1 MQFNL
6 ERDPRT
12 HTILSYAPGQVVV
25 TIPWAALAHP
35 APTALAHPCAA
46 LEGDITPLLM
56 DRDGELRGRI
66 RHETLTRSVIIMP
79 EQLVKDWPPQ
89 GRDDLT
95 AAHFDA
101 LVAMQPEV
109 VLFGSG
115 PRLWWPP
122 SALISAFARHR
133 IGFEVMDT
141 AAACRTYN
149 ILVYEGRN
157 VAAAL
162 LMI

>member
-12 HTILSYAPGQVVV
+12 HTIISYAPGQVIV
-25 TIPWAALAHP
+25 TIPWAAAEDD
-35 APTALAHPCAA
+35 T
-46 LEGDITPLLM
+46 TPLHL

-79 EQLVKDWPPQ
+79 GQIVKDWPPQ
-89 GRDDLT
+89 ARDDLT
-95 AAHFDA
+95 VEHFDT
-101 LVAMQPEV
+101 VIAMQPEV
-109 VLFGSG
+109 VLFGTG
-115 PRLWWPP
+115 ARLWWP
-122 SALISAFARHR
+122 SSTILSAFARQR

>member
-12 HTILSYAPGQVVV
+12 HTIISYAPGQVVV
-25 TIPWAALAHP
+25 TIPWAAPGIIPAHP
-35 APTALAHPCAA
+35 GAAPEDNP
-46 LEGDITPLLM
+46 TPLLL
-56 DRDGELRGRI
+56 DRDGGLRGRI

-79 EQLVKDWPPQ
+79 EHIVKDWPPQ
-89 GRDDLT
+89 GCDDLT
-95 AAHFDA
+95 PEHFDT
-101 LVAMQPEV
+101 VIAMQPEV

-115 PRLWWPP
+115 SRLWWPP
-122 SALISAFARHR
+122 STLIAAFARHH

-149 ILVYEGRN
+149 ILVYEERN

>member
-12 HTILSYAPGQVVV
+12 HTIISYAPGQVIV
-25 TIPWAALAHP
+25 TIPWAAAADDN
-35 APTALAHPCAA
+35 APLH
-46 LEGDITPLLM
+46 L

-66 RHETLTRSVIIMP
+66 HHETLTRSVIIMP
-79 EQLVKDWPPQ
+79 EKIVKDWPPQ
-89 GRDDLT
+89 QRDDLT
-95 AAHFDA
+95 IEHFDT
-101 LVAMQPEV
+101 VIDMQPEV
-109 VLFGSG
+109 VLFGTG
-115 PRLWWPP
+115 LRLWWP
-122 SALISAFARHR
+122 SSTIRLAFAKQH

>member
-12 HTILSYAPGQVVV
+12 HTIISYAPGQVVV
-25 TIPWAALAHP
+25 TIPWTAPNLPPLAQSHGSQ
-35 APTALAHPCAA
+35 A
-46 LEGDITPLLM
+46 GDITPLLI

-79 EQLVKDWPPQ
+79 EKIVKDWPPQ
-89 GRDDLT
+89 GREDLT
-95 AAHFDA
+95 AEHFDT
-101 LVAMQPEV
+101 VIAMQPEV

-122 SALISAFARHR
+122 SSLISAFAKHR
-133 IGFEVMDT
+133 IGVEVMDT

>member
-12 HTILSYAPGQVVV
+12 HTIISYAPGQVVV
-25 TIPWAALAHP
+25 TIPWVA
-35 APTALAHPCAA
+35 
-46 LEGDITPLLM
+46 EDDTPLLL
-56 DRDGELRGRI
+56 DNDGELRGRI

-79 EQLVKDWPPQ
+79 GKIVKDWPPQ
-89 GRDDLT
+89 TRDDLT
-95 AAHFDA
+95 TEYFDT
-101 LVAMQPEV
+101 VIAMQPEV
-109 VLFGSG
+109 VLFGTGS
-115 PRLWWPP
+115 RLWWPS
-122 SALISAFARHR
+122 SAILSAFARQR
-133 IGFEVMDT
+133 IGLEVMDT

>member
-6 ERDPRT
+6 ERNPHT
-12 HTILSYAPGQVVV
+12 HTIISYAPGQVVV
-25 TIPWAALAHP
+25 TIPWQ
-35 APTALAHPCAA
+35 
-46 LEGDITPLLM
+46 EGDTTSLLI

-66 RHETLTRSVIIMP
+66 RHETLIRSVIIMP
-79 EQLVKDWPPQ
+79 EKIMKDWPPQ
-89 GRDDLT
+89 TCDDLT
-95 AAHFDA
+95 AEHFDA
-101 LVAMQPEV
+101 VIAMQPEV

-122 SALISAFARHR
+122 SALISAFAKQH

-157 VAAAL
+157 VAAVL

>member
-12 HTILSYAPGQVVV
+12 HTIISYAPGNVVV
-25 TIPWAALAHP
+25 TIPWN
-35 APTALAHPCAA
+35 TAENEA
-46 LEGDITPLLM
+46 TPLHL

-79 EQLVKDWPPQ
+79 EQIVKDWPPQ

-95 AAHFDA
+95 LEHFDT
-101 LVAMQPEV
+101 VIAMHPEV
-109 VLFGSG
+109 VLFGTG
-115 PRLWWPP
+115 PRLWWPS
-122 SALISAFARHR
+122 SAMRSAFTRHH

>member
-12 HTILSYAPGQVVV
+12 HTIISYAPGQVVV
-25 TIPWAALAHP
+25 TIPWAAEDA
-35 APTALAHPCAA
+35 
-46 LEGDITPLLM
+46 TPLML
-56 DRDGELRGRI
+56 DQDGELRGRI
-66 RHETLTRSVIIMP
+66 RHETLTHSVIIMP
-79 EQLVKDWPPQ
+79 EQIVRDWPPQ
-89 GRDDLT
+89 ARDDLT
-95 AAHFDA
+95 IEHFDTII
-101 LVAMQPEV
+101 AMQPEV
-109 VLFGSG
+109 VLFGTG
-115 PRLWWPP
+115 ARLWWP
-122 SALISAFARHR
+122 SSTILSAFARQR

>member
-6 ERDPRT
+6 ERDPHT
-12 HTILSYAPGQVVV
+12 HTIISYAPGQVVV
-25 TIPWAALAHP
+25 TIPWQ
-35 APTALAHPCAA
+35 
-46 LEGDITPLLM
+46 EGDTTSLLI

-66 RHETLTRSVIIMP
+66 RHETLIRSVIIMP
-79 EQLVKDWPPQ
+79 EKIMKDWPPQ
-89 GRDDLT
+89 TCDDLT
-95 AAHFDA
+95 AEHFDA
-101 LVAMQPEV
+101 VIAMRPEV

-122 SALISAFARHR
+122 SRLISAFAKQH

-157 VAAAL
+157 VAAVL

>member
-6 ERDPRT
+6 ERDPHT
-12 HTILSYAPGQVVV
+12 HTIISYAPGQVVV
-25 TIPWAALAHP
+25 TIPWQ
-35 APTALAHPCAA
+35 
-46 LEGDITPLLM
+46 EGDTTSLLI

-66 RHETLTRSVIIMP
+66 RHETLIRSVIIMP
-79 EQLVKDWPPQ
+79 EKIMKDWPPQ
-89 GRDDLT
+89 TCDDLT
-95 AAHFDA
+95 AEHFDA
-101 LVAMQPEV
+101 VIAMQPEV

-122 SALISAFARHR
+122 SALISAFAKQH

-157 VAAAL
+157 VAAVL

>member
-6 ERDPRT
+6 ERNPHT
-12 HTILSYAPGQVVV
+12 HTIISYAPGQVVV
-25 TIPWAALAHP
+25 TIPWQ
-35 APTALAHPCAA
+35 
-46 LEGDITPLLM
+46 EGDTTSLLI

-66 RHETLTRSVIIMP
+66 RHETLIRSVIIMP
-79 EQLVKDWPPQ
+79 EKIMKDWPPQ
-89 GRDDLT
+89 TCDDLT
-95 AAHFDA
+95 AEHFDA
-101 LVAMQPEV
+101 VIAMQPEV

-115 PRLWWPP
+115 SRLWWPP
-122 SALISAFARHR
+122 SALISAFAKQH

-157 VAAAL
+157 VAAVL

>member
-12 HTILSYAPGQVVV
+12 HTFISYAPGQVVV
-25 TIPWAALAHP
+25 TIPWR
-35 APTALAHPCAA
+35 
-46 LEGDITPLLM
+46 EGDDTPLLI
-56 DRDGELRGRI
+56 DRDGEVRGRI
-66 RHETLTRSVIIMP
+66 RHETLTTSVIVTP
-79 EQLVKDWPPQ
+79 SQLIRDWPP
-89 GRDDLT
+89 GTPAEVT
-95 AAHFDA
+95 AAHFEA
-101 LVAMQPEV
+101 VADLQPEV

-115 PRLWWPP
+115 ARLWWPP
-122 SALISAFARHR
+122 SALLEPFIRR
-133 IGFEVMDT
+133 GIGIEVMDT

-149 ILVYEGRN
+149 ILVYEARN

>member
-6 ERDPRT
+6 ERDPHT
-12 HTILSYAPGQVVV
+12 HTIISYAPGQVVV
-25 TIPWAALAHP
+25 TIPWQ
-35 APTALAHPCAA
+35 
-46 LEGDITPLLM
+46 EGDTTSLLI
-56 DRDGELRGRI
+56 DRDGGLRGRI

-79 EQLVKDWPPQ
+79 EKIMKDWPPQ
-89 GRDDLT
+89 TCDDLT
-95 AAHFDA
+95 AEHFDA
-101 LVAMQPEV
+101 VIAMQPEV

-122 SALISAFARHR
+122 STLISAFAKQH

-157 VAAAL
+157 TAAVL

>member
-12 HTILSYAPGQVVV
+12 HTIVSYAPGQVVV
-25 TIPWAALAHP
+25 TVPWQ
-35 APTALAHPCAA
+35 
-46 LEGDITPLLM
+46 EGDTTPLM
-56 DRDGELRGRI
+56 IDRDGGLRGRI
-66 RHETLTRSVIIMP
+66 RHETLTRSAIIMP
-79 EQLVKDWPPQ
+79 GQLATDWPPQ
-89 GRDDLT
+89 GRDDLS

-101 LVAMQPEV
+101 IIAMQPEV

-122 SALISAFARHR
+122 SALIAVFAKQG

>member
-6 ERDPRT
+6 ERDPHT
-12 HTILSYAPGQVVV
+12 HTIISYAPGQVVV
-25 TIPWAALAHP
+25 TIPWQ
-35 APTALAHPCAA
+35 
-46 LEGDITPLLM
+46 EGDTTSLLI

-66 RHETLTRSVIIMP
+66 RHETLIRSVIIMP
-79 EQLVKDWPPQ
+79 EKIMKDWPPQ
-89 GRDDLT
+89 TCDDLT
-95 AAHFDA
+95 AEHFDA
-101 LVAMQPEV
+101 VIAMQPEV

-122 SALISAFARHR
+122 STLISAFAKQH

-141 AAACRTYN
+141 AAVCRTYN

-157 VAAAL
+157 VAAVL

>member
-12 HTILSYAPGQVVV
+12 HTIISYAPGQVVV
-25 TIPWAALAHP
+25 TIPWAAPNLPPLAQPHESH
-35 APTALAHPCAA
+35 A
-46 LEGDITPLLM
+46 GDTTPLLI

-79 EQLVKDWPPQ
+79 EQIVKDWPPQ
-89 GRDDLT
+89 ERDDLT
-95 AAHFDA
+95 AEHFDT
-101 LVAMQPEV
+101 VIAMQPEV

-115 PRLWWPP
+115 ARLWWPP
-122 SALISAFARHR
+122 SSLISAFAKHR

-149 ILVYEGRN
+149 ILVYESRN
-157 VAAAL
+157 VAAVL